1 MTDDFAPI
9 PRGAELLALSP
20 VRGIDGNPLDIR
32 TSRRKPEAGIRLTS
46 LPNLD
51 CHLFSI
57 LLLILSF
64 KYHSIPIMRAT

>member
-20 VRGIDGNPLDIR
+20 VRDIEGNPLDIR

-51 CHLFSI
+51 CPF
-57 LLLILSF
+57 
-64 KYHSIPIMRAT
+64 